1 MCRPGH
7 DDLRRG
13 GHRREASATQPQ
25 RGGLRPNGKSKLWG
39 LYIYIY
45 IHMCVYIYIYIWSG
59 FNLLVFRAVWD
70 CGVSGLSQ
78 SVTTLL
84 LTRLVLPL
92 ALVLLL
98 IVVVTSKK
106 PYLGL

>member
-1 MCRPGH
+1 
-7 DDLRRG
+7 
-13 GHRREASATQPQ
+13 
-25 RGGLRPNGKSKLWG
+25 
-39 LYIYIY
+39 
-45 IHMCVYIYIYIWSG
+45 MCVYIYIYIYFWSG

-84 LTRLVLPL
+84 LTRLVLSL

-98 IVVVTSKK
+98 IVVVTSKSLIWVYSLQDSCK
-106 PYLGL
+106 SPFAVSP

>member
-13 GHRREASATQPQ
+13 GHRRKASATQPQ

-39 LYIYIY
+39 LYIYI
-45 IHMCVYIYIYIWSG
+45 HMCVYIYIYLVG
-59 FNLLVFRAVWD
+59 FQFV
-70 CGVSGLSQ
+70 GVSGCLGLRRFGVV
-78 SVTTLL
+78 SVCHHATIDETGAASGACFVADRCCDL
-84 LTRLVLPL
+84 
-92 ALVLLL
+92 
-98 IVVVTSKK
+98 KK